1 MLDLS
6 VGTRS
11 VAGIDLASDS
21 DAPLHFY
28 ALPPRP
34 RLANRGDGPDIQ
46 LLRFVSGGDLTGG
59 HLRLAIVLSHPQD
72 ALDRAQEFLEDE
84 LKRRP
89 VTLTPVPVAE
99 ASADVQFIGREPT
112 ESGGMTSILR
122 RQFDRTPALLEPPHT
137 ATFGISLTPDGV
149 RLMEAALR
157 TAGAPMGA
165 AYLLRIEGLWPAQR
179 IVARVNWQRAYD
191 HFSVHLRQG
200 FLLSSAD
207 IQKITEELVESRAI
221 SIQIV
226 RGLADSPEDED
237 GGTDAALAWIQRE
250 IVERFCEPVLPLN
263 REPAHASL
271 GALGEIFG
279 VGYSFAAKKLTQIE
293 QATGEIDLQ
302 QHRVVSRT
310 IAAQAHLADLLQ
322 GADPDK
328 HISDAGTDH
337 PFFQRMTVHVR
348 TAQPLLSLRLKEAV
362 LQVSYGSSQGAL
374 RLTPES
380 PEATF
385 EAWADA
391 APDRTWTMHAEV
403 GFGDDSP
410 VDPGKQL
417 VLESFSG
424 QNRELTLDL
433 KRMLGLA
440 QYSLRAPVDDRI
452 ALSQVRL
459 VQLRGA
465 EQVGEADLALPG
477 GAPQQS
483 VWFRDCQPNDIFLI
497 EVRYLLADARIV
509 SLPPRRIDSEILLLP
524 AAFPGFLTVQL
535 ISDDDWTGLDRVL
548 ITLQK
553 DPDSA
558 AGTFLFD
565 QPGKVVAVNLEMPD
579 PTNRSFRYRTTRTLS
594 TGVEEADEWITTD
607 IAVVVV
613 GNTAANRLRVDLNP
627 VGPELPEAG
636 IRMIEVELSYL
647 DPENQIRE
655 QKNLVIA
662 ARADRPQWDIA
673 IHDPQRRTYE
683 YRLTFYRLT
692 GGPPLVGHWTT
703 STDRLLVIPIAIP
716 PT

>member
-21 DAPLHFY
+21 DTPLHFY
-28 ALPPRP
+28 VLPPMP
-34 RLANRGDGPDIQ
+34 RLASSDDGPDIQ
-46 LLRFVSGGDLTGG
+46 LLRFVRGGELTGG
-59 HLRLAIVLSHPQD
+59 HLHLAMSLSYSQD
-72 ALDRAQEFLEDE
+72 VLDRAQEFLESE
-84 LKRRP
+84 LKRKP
-89 VTLTPVPVAE
+89 VMLTPVPVAE
-99 ASADVQFIGREPT
+99 ATADLQFIGREPT
-112 ESGGMTSILR
+112 ESGGMSSILR
-122 RQFDRTPALLEPPHT
+122 RQFDRTPALLHPPHT

-157 TAGAPMGA
+157 TGGAPIGV

-179 IVARVNWQRAYD
+179 ILARVNWRRVYD
-191 HFSVHLRQG
+191 HLSVHLREG
-200 FLLSSAD
+200 FLLATTD
-207 IQKITEELVESRAI
+207 IQRITEELVENRAI
-221 SIQIV
+221 DIQVV
-226 RGLADSPEDED
+226 RGLADSPAAEDN
-237 GGTDAALAWIQRE
+237 GPDAALAWVQRE

-271 GALGEIFG
+271 GTLGEIFG

-310 IAAQAHLADLLQ
+310 IATQAHLADLLQ

-348 TAQPLLSLRLKEAV
+348 TAQPLLGLRLKEAV
-362 LQVSYGSSQGAL
+362 LQVSYGTSQGAL

-391 APDRTWTMHAEV
+391 APDRTWTIQTEI

-417 VLESFSG
+417 VLEPFSG

-440 QYSLRAPVDDRI
+440 QYSVRAPVDDRI
-452 ALSQVRL
+452 ALSQVRM
-459 VQLRGA
+459 VRLRGA
-465 EQVGEADLALPG
+465 DQVGEAELAIPP
-477 GAPQQS
+477 GAPPQS
-483 VWFRDCQPNDIFLI
+483 VWFRGWQLNDTLVI
-497 EVRYLLADARIV
+497 EVKYLLGDGRIV
-509 SLPPRRIDSEILLLP
+509 SLPPQPVESEILLLP
-524 AAFPGFLTVQL
+524 PAFPGFLTVQL
-535 ISDDDWTGLDRVL
+535 ISDDDWSGLDRVL

-553 DPDSA
+553 DLDSA
-558 AGTFLFD
+558 AGTFVFD
-565 QPGKVVAVNLEMPD
+565 EPGKVVAVNLEMPD
-579 PTNRSFRYRTTRTLS
+579 PTNRAFRYRSTRTLS
-594 TGVEEADEWITTD
+594 TGVEEADDWITTD

-613 GNTAANRLRVDLNP
+613 GNTASNRLRVDLNP
-627 VGPELPEAG
+627 IGPELPEAG
-636 IRMIEVELSYL
+636 IRMIEVELSYI
-647 DPENQIRE
+647 DPEHQIRE

-662 ARADRPQWDIA
+662 ARADRPRWDIA
-673 IHDPQRRTYE
+673 IQDPQRRAYE
-683 YRLTFYRLT
+683 YRLTFYRLA
-692 GGPPLVGHWTT
+692 GGPPVVGHWRT

-716 PT
+716 AT